1 MKAKNQRLSV
11 WLLGI
16 SLLLTAWCFPVR
28 ADNKVKQ
35 LEARL
40 ARQLAAITDSLDG
53 VLGLAVKDLATGQ
66 TIFINENEV
75 FPQASSIKIA
85 ILMEVLKQAEENRLR
100 LDDFIELKSENKA
113 GGGPILFYLGNSSLR
128 LSVHDLCVLMVVLSD
143 NTATNL
149 LIDLVGME
157 AVNRRLQS
165 LGLNQTR
172 LRRKMMDLKA
182 AEEGRENISTPQ
194 EMLSLL
200 EKIWQGKVL
209 GADKR
214 QLFFDFLSLPKESP
228 LQQAVPEGV
237 IVADK
242 PGELEA
248 VRCDSGLVF
257 LRKHPYIICVM
268 TTYLSPME
276 DGNSVIRKVGRLVYD
291 HFDRLERSSEYGRII
306 SER

>member
-1 MKAKNQRLSV
+1 MKEKKRRFLF

-16 SLLLTAWCFPVR
+16 SLLLTGWLFPAR
-28 ADNKVKQ
+28 ADNKAKQ

-40 ARQLAAITDSLDG
+40 TRQLAVIADSLDG
-53 VLGLAVKDLATGQ
+53 LLGLAIKDLATGK
-66 TIFINENEV
+66 TIFLNENEI

-85 ILMEVLKQAEENRLR
+85 ILMEVLKQAEESRLR
-100 LDDFIELKSENKA
+100 LDDFIDLKSENKV
-113 GGGPILFYLGNSSLR
+113 GGGPILFYLGNPSLR
-128 LSVHDLCVLMVVLSD
+128 LSIHDLCVLMVVLSD

-157 AVNRRLQS
+157 AVNRRLQN
-165 LGLNQTR
+165 LGLNRTR

-182 AEEGRENISTPQ
+182 AEEGRENISTPR

-209 GADKR
+209 GTDTR

-237 IVADK
+237 VVADK

-268 TTYLSPME
+268 TTYLGPTE
-276 DGNSVIRKVGRLVYD
+276 DGKAVIRKVGRLVYD
-291 HFDRLERSSEYGRII
+291 HFDRLDRSSEYGRII